1 MENFEEVYS
10 IMMNNYNQIEVIL
23 GSLYDSNNMD
33 QFYQISEIAKMNLES
48 LLALINNF
56 CPNEM
61 KETCIKQIENKEA
74 TLSRTLENVMG
85 KAL

>member
-1 MENFEEVYS
+1 MGNFEEVYS
-10 IMMNNYNQIEVIL
+10 NMMNNYNQIEAIL
-23 GSLYDSNNMD
+23 GALYDSNNMD

-48 LLALINNF
+48 LSVLINNF
-56 CPNEM
+56 CPKEM

-74 TLSRTLENVMG
+74 TLSQTLEDVMG